1 MICILISRMIEHT
14 LRIMTVAA
22 LLVGSSCTQDPAPT
36 LSALPSD
43 NLQIESFNVRNSEIR
58 QDIINELLSREIEH
72 WVNEDN
78 SISFYSRDAEQVD
91 AIGFAAIGAY
101 AARN

>member
-1 MICILISRMIEHT
+1 MICILISRMIEQT
-14 LRIMTVAA
+14 LRIMTIAA
-22 LLVGSSCTQDPAPT
+22 LLVVSSCNQDPAPT
-36 LSALPSD
+36 LSPLPSD

-78 SISFYSRDAEQVD
+78 SISFYSRDAERVD

>member
-1 MICILISRMIEHT
+1 MVAQT
-14 LRIMTVAA
+14 LRMMTIAA
-22 LLVGSSCTQDPAPT
+22 LLIVFCCTQDPAPT
-36 LSALPSD
+36 VGVPPSD

-78 SISFYSRDAEQVD
+78 SISFYLRDAEQID
-91 AIGFAAIGAY
+91 EIGYAAIGAY